1 MKTSNNG
8 GYGPNNTR
16 AQEYRDSFHFGRKR
30 YSISNNSI
38 NSYNKNSNKSNMN
51 TDCENS
57 YINIC
62 QIKRIVKITI
72 VNTLI

>member
-16 AQEYRDSFHFGRKR
+16 AQEYRDNFHFERKR

-38 NSYNKNSNKSNMN
+38 NSYNKNSNKSIMN